1 MMHKVGEGVSMK
13 MKKRKECNNTNE
25 VKIKKIDYGNGM
37 YEITKSSYSS
47 DARHNPN
54 RYKKLDKDTFV
65 DTELGLV
72 IEVKHA
78 ETKFDSLKSVRKSMN
93 SRRRRL
99 LYNIN
104 HILKK
109 GYCVFETFTFSYE
122 INDFGLLNKII
133 TAFIKALKYVYK
145 TLKYCCF
152 TELSYENYLRSN
164 NLYHLHCVFWFDEE
178 MNERE
183 RYEFKNFTYTKWD
196 HGSVKDYKEIISSK
210 DLNNILFY
218 LCNYSG
224 DSTKSKQKSET
235 LKHFPPNY
243 RTVKETKG
251 LENPTKKE
259 LDSFTETIDPFSYSS
274 PRASCGHLSL
284 ATYIEQD
291 NSDSPNKEE

>member
-1 MMHKVGEGVSMK
+1 MK
-13 MKKRKECNNTNE
+13 LKKRKEKNSNE
-25 VKIKKIDYGNGM
+25 VTFKKIDYGNGL
-37 YEITKSSYSS
+37 YEITKSSYSP
-47 DARHNPN
+47 DARCNPS

-65 DTELGLV
+65 DTELGEV

-78 ETKFDSLKSVRKSMN
+78 ETKFDSIKSVRKAMN
-93 SRRRRL
+93 NRRRRL

-122 INDFGLLNKII
+122 INDFRLLNKII
-133 TAFIKALKYVYK
+133 TAFIKALKYVYTK
-145 TLKYCCF
+145 LKYCCF

-164 NLYHLHCVFWFDEE
+164 NLYHLHCIFFFDDE

-183 RYEFKNFTYTKWD
+183 RYEFKNFTYTKWE
-196 HGSVKDYKEIISSK
+196 HGFVEDYQEITSSK
-210 DLNNILFY
+210 DLNNVLFY

-224 DSTKSKQKSET
+224 ESVKSKHKSET

-251 LENPTKKE
+251 LKKPTKEE
-259 LDSFTETIDPFSYSS
+259 LDSFTETVDPISFSS
-274 PRASCGHLSL
+274 PKASCGRLTL
-284 ATYIEQD
+284 ATYFEQNGSD
-291 NSDSPNKEE
+291 NTDEKE